1 MNLLKKLN
9 LQRKGDENIGRLIV
23 FAITIVIAIGVVSL
37 VSYFYNE
44 NRENAA
50 TTATVFSQTA
60 SVSDLDKLNL
70 LTTTVTNEAVDI
82 QYSALDGVYT
92 ATFTGT
98 AAEALSNEFA
108 TGIAGV
114 ASDVDATGTAVV
126 TYKVK
131 Q

>member
-37 VSYFYNE
+37 VSYFYNQ

-60 SVSDLDKLNL
+60 TVADFEKLEL
-70 LTTTVTNEAVDI
+70 VVAAEAGAVDVS
-82 QYSALDGVYT
+82 YSALDGVYT
-92 ATFTGT
+92 ATFTGGT
-98 AAEALSNEFA
+98 AVADAVADFA
-108 TGIAGV
+108 AGIAGV
-114 ASDVDATGTAVV
+114 ASVESSTSPTV